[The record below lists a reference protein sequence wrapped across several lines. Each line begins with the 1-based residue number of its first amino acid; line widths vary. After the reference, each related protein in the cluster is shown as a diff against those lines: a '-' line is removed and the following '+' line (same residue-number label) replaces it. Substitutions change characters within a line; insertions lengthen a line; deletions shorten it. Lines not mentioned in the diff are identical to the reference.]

1 MSACSDE
8 VSSHYARCPSPV
20 SLIEYPFRILDLV
33 PTQNSGR
40 NPIYLT
46 SSYCARTTIQDS
58 CIVTDERT
66 GKGHKTDALAPFGE
80 SLSRVT
86 CHISC
91 IMV

>member
-58 CIVTDERT
+58 CIVTDETQWEVRRLVRS
-66 GKGHKTDALAPFGE
+66 GLIRMCRID
-80 SLSRVT
+80 
-86 CHISC
+86 
-91 IMV
+91 